1 MSAQIDISLRL
12 KLRREP
18 VVLPTLPEPVRPQLY
33 RVKHDA
39 ELSLGIWRTGVPE
52 VFRLSPWHGIPL
64 NKEWQ
69 EFTYKLNLPGLTPEK
84 WRVLYDYRRAFTNNG
99 AGYDWN
105 GNVPPKQD
113 WVNMRDLTAT
123 DLPRFDGPRICGG
136 AVVTGRVE
144 GSLFWLNYLD
154 ANGPPP
160 AVENVRPWEKFC
172 ATTVTATGVG
182 KFPQRGGMDV
192 IIPLIARQ
200 PVYLP
205 MSNLQKWDAEELPDP
220 YRIYL

>member
-1 MSAQIDISLRL
+1 MTFPDALTAFGVRY
-12 KLRREP
+12 
-18 VVLPTLPEPVRPQLY
+18 LPEAAQPVTPQLY

-39 ELSLGIWRTGVPE
+39 ELPAGIWRTGVPE

-64 NKEWQ
+64 NRAWQ
-69 EFTYKLNLPGLTPEK
+69 EFTFQLNQPGLTGEK

-99 AGYDWN
+99 AGYDY
-105 GNVPPKQD
+105 PSRTEEKAD
-113 WVNMRDLTAT
+113 WINTRDTGAR

-144 GSLFWLNYLD
+144 GSLFWLHYLD

-160 AVENVRPWEKFC
+160 AVADVKPWEKFC
-172 ATTVTATGVG
+172 ATTVTANGIG
-182 KFPQRGGMDV
+182 RFPQRGGMDV
-192 IIPLIARQ
+192 WVPLIARQ

-205 MSNLQKWDAEELPDP
+205 LANLQRWDAEELPDA
-220 YRIYL
+220 YTLYL